1 MSRLVSFVVLI
12 AITLVISLLF
22 YRVLAGFFVPLF
34 LAVVLVVVFDPFYRW
49 VLIQT
54 KERRHLAAG
63 LTTLF
68 ILTSLLLPVGIIVAT
83 ATVQGLRFFEQ
94 NSVSSVGLRLMK
106 IRNSFDL
113 EMPQWGELLRIA
125 SSEVDQLVHE
135 ISDAKIARWETAS
148 PSLGRKTKRALED
161 VKKELI
167 VQYGE
172 QWDSGQLDELIEMA
186 SLFSTRRD
194 DRSGAVADEGENEE
208 WSPAE
213 QALAL
218 KSQFVAFKTEIH
230 GGWLKM
236 FVREIVNPTQ
246 EDVEAIRLKTM
257 DYVRPRLLSVTQATG
272 QVTIHLL
279 IGLLIM
285 AVSVYFFL
293 ADGPTLMQTLM
304 LLVPLEVSYEQELLE
319 EFVNTS
325 RSVVVAMLLAALAQG
340 LTAGL
345 GYAVAGLDYLV
356 LLVMLT
362 SLAALIPFVGPMAIW
377 VPVCVY
383 MAFFEERYLAAGMLA
398 AWGVFV
404 VGTIDNLVKALVL
417 HGQSQLHPLLAL
429 LSILGGVQALG
440 AIGIVVGPMAVSMLQ
455 TLLGIV
461 RRELI
466 HFESHGFA
474 QSNSSKLASPPE
486 QAFTEEEKK
495 KEDASHASNEVPR
508 TSDTEH
514 SDDDGNKR

>member
-1 MSRLVSFVVLI
+1 MSRVVSFVVLI

-54 KERRHLAAG
+54 KDRRHLAAG

-68 ILTSLLLPVGIIVAT
+68 ILTCLLLPVGVIVAT
-83 ATVQGLRFFEQ
+83 ATVQGLRFFDQ

-113 EMPQWGELLRIA
+113 EMPQWGETLRVA
-125 SSEVDQLVHE
+125 GSEVDQLVHE
-135 ISDAKIARWETAS
+135 ISDAKISRWETAS
-148 PSLGRKTKRALED
+148 PALGRKAMRALED

-167 VQYGE
+167 FQYGE
-172 QWDSGQLDELIEMA
+172 QWDSSQLDELIETA
-186 SLFSTRRD
+186 SHFSIRRE
-194 DRSGAVADEGENEE
+194 DRSSTGEGEGDNED

-218 KSQFVAFKTEIH
+218 KSQFIEFKTEIH
-230 GGWLKM
+230 GGWLQM
-236 FVREIVNPTQ
+236 FVREMVNPTQ
-246 EDVEAIRLKTM
+246 EDVEVIRLKTM

-272 QVTIHLL
+272 RITIHLV

-293 ADGPTLMQTLM
+293 ADGPKLMQTLM

-319 EFVNTS
+319 EFVITS

-362 SLAALIPFVGPMAIW
+362 SLAALIPFVGPMAVW
-377 VPVCVY
+377 VPVSLY
-383 MAFFEERYLAAGMLA
+383 MAFFEERFLAAGLLA
-398 AWGVFV
+398 AWGIMV

-474 QSNSSKLASPPE
+474 QSSPADLSSQSGQLSP
-486 QAFTEEEKK
+486 EENRG
-495 KEDASHASNEVPR
+495 DAGQVSNEGPQPKSAEQ
-508 TSDTEH
+508 SDSE
-514 SDDDGNKR
+514 GNRG